1 MLFLLVLLQAAAPPS
16 AASQTLPPMSLERA
30 TRELERPR
38 IRLEQPEPEQ
48 PTFRV
53 EVRELL
59 PIEPWVDT
67 TTAPWRRKIPRDHYE
82 YLNMVTPEEFRS
94 AVLHPCC
101 IPVTPII
108 EAISRRL
115 AASRRA
121 RSEARAKQLVEQAL
135 RDWRAANAKDK

>member
-1 MLFLLVLLQAAAPPS
+1 
-16 AASQTLPPMSLERA
+16 MSLEWA

-38 IRLEQPEPEQ
+38 IRLEQPEPGQ

-121 RSEARAKQLVEQAL
+121 RSEARAKRLVEQAL
-135 RDWRAANAKDK
+135 RDWQAANAKDK

>member
-1 MLFLLVLLQAAAPPS
+1 MLLLLVLLQASTPPS
-16 AASQTLPPMSLERA
+16 AASQTLPPMPLERA
-30 TRELERPR
+30 VRELERPR
-38 IRLEQPEPEQ
+38 IRIEPDEPEQ

-59 PIEPWVDT
+59 PVEPWVDRLT
-67 TTAPWRRKIPRDHYE
+67 VPWRRKIPREHYE

-101 IPVTPII
+101 IPLTPII

-115 AASRRA
+115 AASARA
-121 RSEARAKQLVEQAL
+121 RREAHAKELVEQAL
-135 RDWRAANAKDK
+135 REWRAANAKDK